1 MPRVPRLRGL
11 TLARAPLVWA
21 PDLLVNN
28 GLLFVRFR
36 FGGAFSAFIN
46 PEGCHRRPK
55 RSLPVVGFGLEIA
68 SKLTG
73 KDLRSLAYMYLVS
86 FLH

>member
-1 MPRVPRLRGL
+1 
-11 TLARAPLVWA
+11 
-21 PDLLVNN
+21 
-28 GLLFVRFR
+28 
-36 FGGAFSAFIN
+36 
-46 PEGCHRRPK
+46 
-55 RSLPVVGFGLEIA
+55 LEIA